1 MMKQRLFIPF
11 ALALSMFMVDAQ
23 AQIQTPR
30 PSPLAKVSQNV
41 ALTDVE
47 VTYSRPGVK
56 GRKIFGEIVP
66 FGEMWRTGANAVTL
80 VSVADDVNINGSKL
94 PAGKYAL
101 LTIPGEKEWTVV
113 FSKDNEM
120 GGVADYDASKDAVRV
135 KVRPRMLR
143 ETAETF
149 TIEFSDF
156 KDEGATMTLFW
167 ENTAIDLSIT
177 MDVDTKI
184 EAAIKATLIDSKE
197 EAKAGDYHAAAVYYM
212 GKNKNLDQ
220 ALTWMEKSVE
230 LRPTAFWYVHRHAEL
245 LGQMGRTDEAIK
257 TAERSKKMAS
267 EYKDGDFGYIK
278 RNDDLIAKLKG
289 N

>member
-1 MMKQRLFIPF
+1 MLKRTSFILF
-11 ALALSMFMVDAQ
+11 ALTLSMFMTDAQ

-30 PSPLAKVSQNV
+30 PSPLAKVSQNL

-56 GRKIFGEIVP
+56 GRKIFGDIVAY
-66 FGEMWRTGANAVTL
+66 GEMWRTGANDVTL
-80 VSVADDVNINGSKL
+80 FSVADDVSINGSPL
-94 PAGKYAL
+94 AAGKYAL
-101 LTIPGEKEWTVV
+101 LTIPGEKEWTVI

-120 GGVADYDASKDAVRV
+120 GGVADYVEANDALRTR
-135 KVRPRMLR
+135 VRPRLLS

-149 TIEFSDF
+149 TISFSDF

-177 MDVDTKI
+177 MDVDSKI

-230 LRPTAFWYVHRHAEL
+230 LRPAAFWYVHRHAEL
-245 LGQMGRTDEAIK
+245 LGQMGRTEEAIK
-257 TAERSKKMAS
+257 TAEQSKKMAS